1 MVIGGRKDKVVEIHS
16 FPTDFKTLNKSPKIS
31 TYLEPLLKELKS
43 LKNIPGGRRFAAAA
57 QIGDFCLVHAG
68 ETFDSHFRVPQ
79 QDILLL
85 QLSTMKWF
93 SLGDIGINLQNH
105 TISNLNGSLI
115 VHGGLGL
122 KNKINEL
129 IEQRKTRICI

>member
-1 MVIGGRKDKVVEIHS
+1 MHS

-31 TYLEPLLKELKS
+31 TYLESLLKDFKS
-43 LKNIPGGRRFAAAA
+43 LKNIPSGIRFAAAA
-57 QIGDFCLVHAG
+57 QIG
-68 ETFDSHFRVPQ
+68 EIFDSYFRVPQ

-85 QLSTMKWF
+85 QLSKMKWF

-122 KNKINEL
+122 KS
-129 IEQRKTRICI
+129 R